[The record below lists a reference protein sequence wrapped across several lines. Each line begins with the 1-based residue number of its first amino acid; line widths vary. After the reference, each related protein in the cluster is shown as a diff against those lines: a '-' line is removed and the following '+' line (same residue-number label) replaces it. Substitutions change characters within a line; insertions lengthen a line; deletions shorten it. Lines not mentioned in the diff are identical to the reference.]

1 MKQFTIKL
9 NDIKD
14 VKNFVTAVNAYTFDV
29 DLVTGRYIDSDEIAQ
44 DLEPFI
50 VTE

>member
-1 MKQFTIKL
+1 MGVL
-9 NDIKD
+9 SL
-14 VKNFVTAVNAYTFDV
+14 
-29 DLVTGRYIDSDEIAQ
+29 DLEDQLICVVHTDDSDEIAQ